1 MSKLERILHYFAET
15 ELPVMVSE
23 DYLQDYERDNDPFPQ
38 SFIDEVIIEWEKE
51 IDEFTEFIPCFRIPA
66 QENFNTVVYWR
77 GGLLKYDFILVTLDK
92 KGQMINRKSI
102 SNTIVTGNVIKK
114 SVASIETDL
123 IINIIAGQSLDG
135 AEYDA
140 GESKAFS
147 MEILPHGEIIFNMEG

>member
-1 MSKLERILHYFAET
+1 MSKLERILYYFAET

-23 DYLQDYERDNDPFPQ
+23 DYLQDYERDNNPFPQ
-38 SFIDEVIIEWEKE
+38 SFVDEVIPEWEKE

-66 QENFNTVVYWR
+66 QENFHAVVYWK

-92 KGQMINRKSI
+92 NGQMINRKSI
-102 SNTIVTGNVIKK
+102 SNTIVTGNIIKK

-123 IINIIAGQSLDG
+123 IINIIAGQSMDG
-135 AEYDA
+135 TEYDA

-147 MEILPHGEIIFNMEG
+147 MEILPNGEIIFNMEV